1 MEVFV
6 SHALGWAASLDGGK
20 KTQTQSNTEHR
31 NWVTVSFAL

>member
-6 SHALGWAASLDGGK
+6 SPALGWAAPLGREK
-20 KTQTQSNTEHR
+20 PPSNTEHR